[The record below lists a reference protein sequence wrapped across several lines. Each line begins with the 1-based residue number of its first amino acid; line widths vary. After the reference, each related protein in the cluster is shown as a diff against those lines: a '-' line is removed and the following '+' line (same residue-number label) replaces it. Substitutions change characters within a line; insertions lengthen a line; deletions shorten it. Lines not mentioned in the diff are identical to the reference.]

1 MRIGGLASGMDIDS
15 LVNQL
20 MTAERIPLNKM
31 EQDKTLL
38 EWERDG
44 FREIN
49 TKLSELDNMIL
60 DMKLSTT
67 YNSKSVHSSNDSAVT
82 ATATSGSSNGM
93 YSLEVTDLATSAMR
107 ISDPLDIDDASQP
120 LNSDRA
126 GIYTFKTYDEHG
138 AAQDHEFEVKQGDS
152 LNDVLKRIT
161 DADNNVRA
169 FYDEQANQVILET
182 TRTGDYNQVNEDGTG
197 GEEITFTDNTFF
209 TEVLMLNPETEEL
222 GGTNATFTYNN
233 NLELTSKSN
242 SYELNGITF
251 QFQDEGSANL
261 TVNNNVDSAVEKI
274 TDFVEKYNEVVE
286 EMNSTQQE
294 ERYRDY
300 PPLTDEQREDMSE
313 SEIEL
318 WEERAKS
325 GILRGESAITSGMF
339 SMRQSWYAS
348 VEASGEFR
356 SLTEIGITTT
366 SDYLDGGKLEIDE
379 EVLRS
384 KLEEDPASVQQL
396 FSNSSE
402 GADRGL
408 INRLEDSLGATMD
421 QIGERAG
428 SGGDTLENYT
438 LGREMKDLEER
449 IAAFED
455 RLTQVENRYWS
466 QFTAMETAI
475 SRMNQQSTMLM
486 NNFGGGN
493 M

>member
-31 EQDKTLL
+31 EQDRTLL

-49 TKLSELDNMIL
+49 TKLSELDNMML
-60 DMKLSTT
+60 DMKLSPT

-82 ATATSGSSNGM
+82 ATATSASSNGL

-107 ISDPLDIDDASQP
+107 ISAPLNNVEDPSQPLDIDEF
-120 LNSDRA
+120 
-126 GIYTFKTYDEHG
+126 GTFTFSTYDENEKKMK
-138 AAQDHEFEVKQGDS
+138 AHEFEVTRGDS
-152 LNDVLKRIT
+152 LNDVLKQIT

-169 FYDEQANQVILET
+169 FFDEQSKQVILET
-182 TRTGDYNQVNEDGTG
+182 TRTGDYNQEGDGK
-197 GEEITFTDNTFF
+197 EISFDADNTFF
-209 TEVLMLNPETEEL
+209 TDVLQLDPAAEEK
-222 GGTNATFTYNN
+222 GGTDATFTYNK

-251 QFQDEGSANL
+251 QFQDVGSANL
-261 TVNNNVDSAVEKI
+261 TVNNDVDSAVEKI
-274 TDFVEKYNEVVE
+274 TEFVEKYNEVVE
-286 EMNSTQQE
+286 EMSGTQQE

-300 PPLTDEQREDMSE
+300 PPLTDEQREEMSE

-325 GILRGESAITSGMF
+325 GILRGESAITSGLF
-339 SMRQSWYAS
+339 SMRQSWYAN
-348 VEASGEFR
+348 VETDGAFQ
-356 SLTEIGITTT
+356 SLTEVGITTT

-449 IAAFED
+449 ITAFED